1 MLPQCC
7 PNVAPMLPQCCPNF
21 NASVFQCSPSSPL
34 RPVVLILLQ
43 PQPQPLPLLALANV
57 SHCFSYLA
65 SFNLAP
71 QSFPVAPQCLPM
83 FVVAPQRL
91 QLLPNVCN
99 CSPTFASVNQRC
111 LPMAQ
116 CLSNPFNRT
125 APILIVRHCLPT
137 FAANVCQYPA
147 FQATIL
153 FMVSSIPY
161 YHTTTILLPYYHTIY
176 I

>member
-1 MLPQCC
+1 MKPKN
-7 PNVAPMLPQCCPNF
+7 NVAPMLPQCCPNF
-21 NASVFQCSPSSPL
+21 NASVFHCSPSSPL

-83 FVVAPQRL
+83 FVIAP
-91 QLLPNVCN
+91 
-99 CSPTFASVNQRC
+99 PTFASVNQRC

-125 APILIVRHCLPT
+125 ACNPFNRTASILIVRHCLPT
-137 FAANVCQYPA
+137 FAADVCNYRK
-147 FQATIL
+147 
-153 FMVSSIPY
+153 
-161 YHTTTILLPYYHTIY
+161 
-176 I
+176 